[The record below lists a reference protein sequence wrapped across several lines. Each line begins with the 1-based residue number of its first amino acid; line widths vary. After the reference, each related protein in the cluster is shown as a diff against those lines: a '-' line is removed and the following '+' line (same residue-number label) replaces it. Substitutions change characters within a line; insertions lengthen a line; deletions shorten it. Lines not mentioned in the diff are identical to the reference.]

1 MPRYFFDTYDDDTV
15 IEDDIGVE
23 CADLD
28 EVKAVAAV
36 SLAELARDVLPSS
49 IKRHLS
55 VKVHDGPNPVL
66 ESHLIFEAIILKP
79 RDEPLT
85 A

>member
-36 SLAELARDVLPSS
+36 SLAELARDVH
-49 IKRHLS
+49 R
-55 VKVHDGPNPVL
+55 
-66 ESHLIFEAIILKP
+66 
-79 RDEPLT
+79 T
-85 A
+85 

>member
-1 MPRYFFDTYDDDTV
+1 VARYFFDTYDDDKV
-15 IEDDIGVE
+15 IEDEIGTE
-23 CADLD
+23 CRDLD
-28 EVKAVAAV
+28 AVKAVAAL
-36 SLAELARDVLPSS
+36 SLAEIARDVLPSS
-49 IKRHLS
+49 IKRHLA

-79 RDEPLT
+79 EPLT

>member
-1 MPRYFFDTYDDDTV
+1 
-15 IEDDIGVE
+15 
-23 CADLD
+23 
-28 EVKAVAAV
+28 
-36 SLAELARDVLPSS
+36 LAELARDVLPSS
-49 IKRHLS
+49 LRRRLA

-79 RDEPLT
+79 GDEPLT

>member
-1 MPRYFFDTYDDDTV
+1 VARYFFDTHDDDKI
-15 IEDDIGVE
+15 IEDDIGTE
-23 CADLD
+23 CGDLD
-28 EVKAVAAV
+28 AVKAIAAL

-49 IKRHLS
+49 IKRHLA

-79 RDEPLT
+79 KPLT

>member
-1 MPRYFFDTYDDDTV
+1 MARYFFDTYDDDKV
-15 IEDDIGVE
+15 IEDEIGTE
-23 CADLD
+23 CRDLD
-28 EVKAVAAV
+28 AVKAVAAL
-36 SLAELARDVLPSS
+36 SLAEIARDVLPSS
-49 IKRHLS
+49 IKRHLA

-79 RDEPLT
+79 EPLT

>member
-1 MPRYFFDTYDDDTV
+1 VTRYFFDTYDDAKV
-15 IEDDIGVE
+15 IEDDVGTE
-23 CADLD
+23 CGDLG
-28 EVKAVAAV
+28 EVKAVAAL

-49 IKRHLS
+49 IKRQLA

-66 ESHLIFEAIILKP
+66 ESHLIFEAIILRP
-79 RDEPLT
+79 EPLT

>member
-1 MPRYFFDTYDDDTV
+1 VARYFFDTHDDDQI
-15 IEDDIGVE
+15 IEDDIGTE
-23 CADLD
+23 CGDLG
-28 EVKAVAAV
+28 EVKAVAAL

-49 IKRHLS
+49 IKRHLA
-55 VKVHDGPNPVL
+55 VKVRDGPNPVL

-79 RDEPLT
+79 EPPT

>member
-1 MPRYFFDTYDDDTV
+1 MTRYFFDTYDDDKI
-15 IEDDIGVE
+15 IEDDVGTV
-23 CADLD
+23 CGDLG
-28 EVKAVAAV
+28 KAKTVAAL

-49 IKRHLS
+49 IRRHLT

-66 ESHLIFEAIILKP
+66 ESHLIFEAIIVKP
-79 RDEPLT
+79 EPQT